1 MKTMFKE
8 AKSVH
13 DSKLIHLLSTTQVVD
28 QKTGKVYNFLIY
40 RTNKSN
46 LLDYRYELKPVTGK
60 DAEFVHNLWVI
71 NTQRSKLERRDNLCQ
86 KILLIEWQI

>member
-13 DSKLIHLLSTTQVVD
+13 DAKLIHLLSTTQVVD

-40 RTNKSN
+40 RTVFNKSN

-60 DAEFVHNLWVI
+60 DAEFVHNLWLK
-71 NTQRSKLERRDNLCQ
+71 NQN
-86 KILLIEWQI
+86 